1 MAAQY
6 GLKRTVHVGFFAP
19 DGATNVV
26 KALHILNPERIG
38 HGYRIFEDDPLYRDL
53 IKLGVHFEGSP
64 STANSF
70 ATGVKNPIVRYA
82 NDGASCSASSD
93 FPTAT
98 KTTLTAEYKILA
110 EAGLTL
116 KQMQQLVS
124 KYSKTR
130 KKTNT
135 LQIFLIIQQNIE
147 AMSNSFAEPEVIRA
161 IIDFLHHLYNSSH

>member
-26 KALHILNPERIG
+26 KALQTLNSNRIS
-38 HGYRIFEDDPLYRDL
+38 HGYRILEDDALYSDMVR
-53 IKLGVHFEGSP
+53 LGVHFEGSP
-64 STANSF
+64 STASMF
-70 ATGVKNPIVRYA
+70 ATGDKNPIVRYA

-98 KTTLTAEYKILA
+98 KSTLTAEYKILA

-116 KQMQQLVS
+116 KQMQQLV
-124 KYSKTR
+124 R
-130 KKTNT
+130 KKLFTK
-135 LQIFLIIQQNIE
+135 
-147 AMSNSFAEPEVIRA
+147 
-161 IIDFLHHLYNSSH
+161 